1 MVNEPLFDRNE
12 IKSTQESMLW
22 EIENRKFNT
31 DETLPEVLHSIA
43 YGNTENAH
51 VNTLGRPL
59 YHSEE
64 SLLRLNSDIL
74 RDFHSTWFT
83 PNRMVI
89 AGVGVDH
96 YEFLDLARKSFGSVQ
111 SPSKEILGKQVTAP
125 LKYTGGT
132 LITDTSSH
140 PPHPNPENMLLTHL
154 HIGFEAFSASDPD
167 IYALA
172 TFVSLMGG
180 GGSFSAGGP
189 GKGMYTRV
197 YRTVLNRFGWVE
209 SCHAVH
215 HPYSDSS
222 LFVIKIAVP
231 PSSHSH
237 KHAIDVVCNQ
247 LVGMAEKIEEEELS
261 RAKNQLKS
269 SLLMSLES
277 RLTESEDIGRQIIT
291 FNKRL
296 DVVDVCKRID
306 SLTIEDLKR
315 VARRVIFASDESSPL
330 NFNDSS
336 SVPWNRTG
344 KGNASVLVWGNLETN
359 DYLYNISDR
368 MRQWGIRTDQ
378 PQKVEIKKSWMDR
391 LKSF

>member
-1 MVNEPLFDRNE
+1 MINEPLFDSKE
-12 IKSTQESMLW
+12 IKITQESMLW

-31 DETLPEVLHSIA
+31 DETLPEILNSIA
-43 YGNTENAH
+43 YGKVENDG

-59 YHSEE
+59 YPSKV
-64 SLLRLNSDIL
+64 SLLDLNGDIL
-74 RDFHSTWFT
+74 RQFHSNWFT
-83 PNRMVI
+83 PNRMVV

-96 YEFLDLARKSFGSVQ
+96 NEFVDLVYNSFKSCK
-111 SPSKEILGKQVTAP
+111 SPSKEILDLQKDVP

-154 HIGFEAFSASDPD
+154 HIGFEALSATDPD

-172 TFVSLMGG
+172 TYVSLMGG

-197 YRTVLNRFGWVE
+197 YRTVLNRYGWVE
-209 SCHAVH
+209 SCNAVH

-231 PSSHSH
+231 PSPGSHQH
-237 KHAIDVVCNQ
+237 VVDVVCDQ
-247 LVGMAEKIEEEELS
+247 LVGMVERIDPEELS

-277 RLTESEDIGRQIIT
+277 RLTEAEDIGRQILT

-296 DVVDVCKRID
+296 DVVETCKRID
-306 SLTIEDLKR
+306 SLTTEDLKR
-315 VARRVIFASDESSPL
+315 VARRVILGSNEESPL
-330 NFNDSS
+330 NFNDPSS
-336 SVPWNRTG
+336 SPWKRTG
-344 KGNASVLVWGNLETN
+344 NGEASVLVWGNLGRG
-359 DYLYNISDR
+359 DSLYKINDR
-368 MRQWGIRTDQ
+368 MTQWGIKTLP
-378 PQKVEIKKSWMDR
+378 PQSWIDKLKR
-391 LKSF
+391 LAF